1 MLIHCCR
8 LRKTLSFAKAG
19 RVKGPT
25 LFALNIEADGATSLD
40 SHSTSTISLADSK
53 EHNTSLPLR
62 LVLLWLN
69 IHMLLSL
76 TAILRLKIKTVL
88 LNCLASTHCLF
99 ETWR

>member
-1 MLIHCCR
+1 MS
-8 LRKTLSFAKAG
+8 TSAAQQAG
-19 RVKGPT
+19 G
-25 LFALNIEADGATSLD
+25 LD

-53 EHNTSLPLR
+53 EHNTPLPLR

-69 IHMLLSL
+69 IHMLLPL
-76 TAILRLKIKTVL
+76 TAILRLKIKTVF